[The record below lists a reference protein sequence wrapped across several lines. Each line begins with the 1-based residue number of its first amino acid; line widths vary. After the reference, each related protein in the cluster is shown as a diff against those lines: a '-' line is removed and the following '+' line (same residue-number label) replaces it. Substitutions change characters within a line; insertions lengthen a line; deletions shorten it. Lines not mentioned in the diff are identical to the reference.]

1 MIEQSFNIL
10 FGISSTQ
17 DTSVTNGLSNMNN
30 TLQTKTGDK
39 SFRPVL
45 ADSIEDMAAAANQ
58 ALNYVGQKQ
67 NISPVNDES
76 KLFLEKIVKS
86 DLLIVD
92 IGQGVPVSG
101 LFDATNKETLLESDV
116 TPVPMGEDRLLYYL
130 FGDSQG
136 ANREIAFPGNLIE
149 IANTLTAEE
158 PGQNQSAKEQNMN
171 LARAELNTVLG
182 AKTGATNPIPIV
194 QLSAEIISVQIKG
207 EGVVSDSNAV
217 GNSIGYGS
225 STSGSIDKNWDI
237 DSNPKTSFRFPENH
251 KQMETEAG
259 QFSFVQNGNDE
270 SENQINELAANVL
283 EEGEPDESLQST
295 KLSQVQSL
303 KRDATLFP
311 GERVNGNV
319 NELSVTQHVNQTFP
333 ANSDTKRSIGQDS
346 RETERERGQNSPA
359 TKTGQS
365 VSMASSAEGNMMNS
379 IKSGEIV
386 NSSTTGENTLSEVQ
400 DSKARVESNGNFT
413 AIRQDLE
420 PRLNS
425 ITTAGDINSANFSE
439 SLKTD
444 VADQIVQGAKFFLQG
459 GKSEIKVQLNPPELG
474 GLNLEFTIVDEVL
487 EAKISVEKSLVKD
500 IIEKDIPRLRELLSS
515 ENIDV
520 GRFEVTLQEKEE
532 ERQGLM
538 SKDLQPDND
547 SRERRNIANGDKENV
562 DEEGGGEVLEQNTVN
577 SDRINYLI

>member
-1 MIEQSFNIL
+1 MIEQSFNML

-30 TLQTKTGDK
+30 TVQTKTGDK

-45 ADSIEDMAAAANQ
+45 ADSLEDMAAAANQ
-58 ALNYVGQKQ
+58 ALNYAGQKQ
-67 NISPVNDES
+67 NISPMNGES

-86 DLLIVD
+86 DLLIMD

-101 LFDATNKETLLESDV
+101 LPDATNKETLLESEI

-130 FGDSQG
+130 LGDSQG
-136 ANREIAFPGNLIE
+136 SNREIAFPGNLIE
-149 IANTLTAEE
+149 IAKTLTAEE
-158 PGQNQSAKEQNMN
+158 PVQNQSAKEQNMN
-171 LARAELNTVLG
+171 LAHAELNTVQG
-182 AKTGATNPIPIV
+182 AKTGATNQIPIV
-194 QLSAEIISVQIKG
+194 ELSSEIMSVQIKG
-207 EGVVSDSNAV
+207 EGVVSDSNSV
-217 GNSIGYGS
+217 VNTISDGM
-225 STSGSIDKNWDI
+225 STSGSKDK
-237 DSNPKTSFRFPENH
+237 DSYIGSHPKPSFLFPENL
-251 KQMETEAG
+251 KEMEADAG
-259 QFSFVQNGNDE
+259 QFRFVQNGTDE
-270 SENQINELAANVL
+270 SENRINGLAANVL
-283 EEGEPDESLQST
+283 EDGETDESLQSA
-295 KLSQVQSL
+295 KLSQAQSL
-303 KRDATLFP
+303 ERDATLFP

-319 NELSVTQHVNQTFP
+319 NELSATQHVNQTFP
-333 ANSDTKRSIGQDS
+333 ANSDTKRSIGQGS

-365 VSMASSAEGNMMNS
+365 VSMASSAEGNIMNS
-379 IKSGEIV
+379 VKSGEFV
-386 NSSTTGENTLSEVQ
+386 NRSTTEENTLLELQ
-400 DSKARVESNGNFT
+400 DTKRRVGSNGNIT
-413 AIRQDLE
+413 TIKLDLE
-420 PRLNS
+420 PRLSS
-425 ITTAGDINSANFSE
+425 ITTSGDINSANFSE

-444 VADQIVQGAKFFLQG
+444 VADQIVQGARLFLQG
-459 GKSEIKVQLNPPELG
+459 GKSEVKLQLNPPELG

-520 GRFEVTLQEKEE
+520 GRFDVTLQEKEE

-547 SRERRNIANGDKENV
+547 SRERRNIAHGDKENV
-562 DEEGGGEVLEQNTVN
+562 DEERDVEVLEQNTVN